1 MAWSG
6 WSYVDT
12 NMSIGKYR
20 LWYRTDPNYS
30 TNQVGLQYYVEVADT
45 GNKTERWNCYV
56 GVSVDGTLHSEGW
69 SNYKNSNTTTGAG
82 STVPGHSGYYS
93 GYTCISTRTLAKTVS
108 GSSPSASWTL
118 SLAGGF
124 TAVSRRDCT
133 CSVSASDTE
142 TSYYYTAV
150 TKGTVTITDNG
161 NNTFKVSGTKGSSGT
176 NNTAGGPI
184 LQYSWD
190 NSYWINTY
198 NNADISFTSTVA
210 TRTVYARSITT
221 ATYGSNAIATANKS
235 LTYYIVPGNPGAPV
249 ISYTKSR
256 LTIKEP
262 WTFSWTA
269 ASAGNTSS
277 PIAGYRLRLY
287 KNNILIPIKDSE
299 GNTLSSS
306 WSNDY
311 WYDTDNTKCFYT
323 IDPIIH
329 GYAPGDTVKLTIFAY
344 IKTGNNEK
352 LWSGQ
357 GSTPASSIEYLVQ
370 NAGVMR
376 PLVNGKHVEGVV
388 LVALQ
393 DNSDKGYTWTEAD
406 IVKVYTPNKTWAE
419 AE

>member
-1 MAWSG
+1 MSG
-6 WSYVDT
+6 YLGSNGTNNGIIGSTLYWTTNGMLPSGGSWYTPGESMGATSGGAYSKTINIPSNCSTIWAVTYCSFSY
-12 NMSIGKYR
+12 N
-20 LWYRTDPNYS
+20 S
-30 TNQVGLQYYVEVADT
+30 TNT
-45 GNKTERWNCYV
+45 GYISQ
-56 GVSVDGTLHSEGW
+56 SV
-69 SNYKNSNTTTGAG
+69 K
-82 STVPGHSGYYS
+82 
-93 GYTCISTRTLAKTVS
+93 
-108 GSSPSASWTL
+108 
-118 SLAGGF
+118 
-124 TAVSRRDCT
+124 
-133 CSVSASDTE
+133 
-142 TSYYYTAV
+142 YYTA
-150 TKGTVTITDNG
+150 
-161 NNTFKVSGTKGSSGT
+161 
-176 NNTAGGPI
+176 
-184 LQYSWD
+184 
-190 NSYWINTY
+190 
-198 NNADISFTSTVA
+198 
-210 TRTVYARSITT
+210 
-221 ATYGSNAIATANKS
+221 
-235 LTYYIVPGNPGAPV
+235 PGNPGTPV
-249 ISYTKSR
+249 INYTKSR

-277 PIAGYRLRLY
+277 PVAGYRLRLY

-311 WYDTDNTKCFYT
+311 WYDTDNTNCSCT

-352 LWSGQ
+352 WWSGQ

-388 LVALQ
+388 LVALP

-406 IVKVYTPNKTWAE
+406 VVKVYTPNKTWAE